1 MSKTLTRDAKGRFL
15 KVQPLK
21 RSRTKQEL
29 DIEVQKLSP
38 GFYPNRTVETL
49 QGLDPGE
56 RLVRANMLAKQFAEL
71 GLECPAA
78 LLILL

>member
-1 MSKTLTRDAKGRFL
+1 MSKTPTRDAKGKFL
-15 KVQPLK
+15 KVQSVR

-38 GFYPNRTVETL
+38 GFYPDRAVETL
-49 QGLDPGE
+49 KDLTPGE
-56 RLVRANMLAKQFAEL
+56 RLVRANMLAKQYGEL
-71 GLECPAA
+71 GLDCPAA